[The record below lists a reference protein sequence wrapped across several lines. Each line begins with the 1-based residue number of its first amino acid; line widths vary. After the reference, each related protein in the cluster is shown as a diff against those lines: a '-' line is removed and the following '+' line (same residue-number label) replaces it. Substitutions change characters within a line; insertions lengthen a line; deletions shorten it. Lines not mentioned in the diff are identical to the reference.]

1 MRILIP
7 MAFAFLASVGV
18 VQAQT
23 AAANPVSS
31 SIRGD
36 WKTIE
41 TYIKQSADL
50 MEEAN
55 YSFKPVDS
63 VRTFGAILAHVT
75 GANYLYCAAAKGEK
89 SPHAEQDFE
98 KTLTAKADIV
108 KALNESLAY
117 CDTAYTAATDA
128 SIAQM
133 GNAAFGSGQ
142 STRASALIGNIGHLS
157 EHYGN
162 LVTYFRIKGIVP
174 PSSRRQ

>member
-1 MRILIP
+1 MRMFIP
-7 MAFAFLASVGV
+7 MAFAFLASAGV
-18 VQAQT
+18 AQAQT
-23 AAANPVSS
+23 AAANPVSN
-31 SIRGD
+31 SIRSD

-41 TYIKQSADL
+41 TYIKDSASL

-98 KTLTAKADIV
+98 KSLTAKADIV

-117 CDTAYTAATDA
+117 CDTAYAAATDA
-128 SIAQM
+128 SLAQM
-133 GNAAFGSGQ
+133 GKSAFGDGQ
-142 STRASALIGNIGHLS
+142 APRSAALIGNIGHLS

>member
-1 MRILIP
+1 MRMFIP
-7 MAFAFLASVGV
+7 MAFVFLAGAGV
-18 VQAQT
+18 AQAQSP
-23 AAANPVSS
+23 AANPVSD
-31 SIRGD
+31 SIRSD

-41 TYIKQSADL
+41 SYIKDSASL

-117 CDTAYTAATDA
+117 CDTAYSAATDA

-133 GNAAFGSGQ
+133 GASAFGDGQ
-142 STRASALIGNIGHLS
+142 GAKSASLIGNISHLS

>member
-1 MRILIP
+1 MRIVIP
-7 MAFAFLASVGV
+7 VVFAFLAGAGV
-18 VQAQT
+18 AQAQP
-23 AAANPVSS
+23 AAANPVSN
-31 SIRGD
+31 SIRSD

-41 TYIKQSADL
+41 RYIKDSADL

-89 SPHAEQDFE
+89 SPHGEEDFE
-98 KTLTAKADIV
+98 KTLTKKADIV

-117 CDTAYTAATDA
+117 CDGAYSAATDA
-128 SIAQM
+128 SLAQM
-133 GNAAFGSGQ
+133 GNAPFGNGQ
-142 STRASALIGNIGHLS
+142 AARASSLIGNIGHLS

>member
-1 MRILIP
+1 MRMLIP
-7 MAFAFLASVGV
+7 MTFAFLATAGV
-18 VQAQT
+18 AQAQNPP
-23 AAANPVSS
+23 ANPVSN
-31 SIRGD
+31 SIRSE
-36 WKTIE
+36 WKTIDRNMKE
-41 TYIKQSADL
+41 SADL

-75 GANYLYCAAAKGEK
+75 GANYLYCAAVKGEK
-89 SPHAEQDFE
+89 SPHGEQDFE
-98 KTLTAKADIV
+98 KSLTSKADIV

-117 CDTAYTAATDA
+117 CDAAYTAATDA
-128 SIAQM
+128 SIGQM
-133 GNAAFGSGQ
+133 GNAPFGSGQ
-142 STRASALIGNIGHLS
+142 ASKASALIGNIGHLS